1 MELDDFKAAWA
12 QYDEKLTENLKF
24 NEELLKSM
32 NLDKSNREFN
42 KLLTYEIVAVV
53 VVGLLLVYIG
63 TATIKFMSEIKFLMS
78 GIVSII
84 SLLPLL
90 LFAIIKTNML
100 SKIDYYNASV
110 VDLQKSIS
118 LFNQKYLVFRKLELF
133 IFPLYVI
140 STVPVLGI
148 AARNFDFFVH
158 IERYGAGVFLALVI
172 GYPLLIW
179 IYKNWYDKK
188 IQHTKRFLE
197 EINKFEKE

>member
-24 NEELLKSM
+24 NEELLKNM

-42 KLLTYEIVAVV
+42 KLLTYEIVSVV
-53 VVGLLLVYIG
+53 LVGLFLVYISA
-63 TATIKFMSEIKFLMS
+63 ATIKFASEIKFLMS

-110 VDLQKSIS
+110 VDLQKSIN

-140 STVPVLGI
+140 STAPILAK

-158 IERYGAGVFLALVI
+158 IERYGVGVFLALVI
-172 GYPLLIW
+172 GYPLLFW

>member
-1 MELDDFKAAWA
+1 MELDDFKTAWA
-12 QYDEKLTENLKF
+12 QYDKKLTENLKF
-24 NEELLKSM
+24 NAELLKSM

-42 KLLTYEIVAVV
+42 KLLTYEIFTVV
-53 VVGLLLVYIG
+53 LTGLFLIYIS
-63 TATIKFMSEIKFLMS
+63 TATIKFASEIKFLLS

-84 SLLPLL
+84 TLLPLL

-100 SKIDYYNASV
+100 SNIDYYNASV

-118 LFNQKYLVFRKLELF
+118 LFNQKYVAFRKLELF
-133 IFPLYVI
+133 IFPLYII
-140 STVPVLGI
+140 STAPILVK

-158 IERYGAGVFLALVI
+158 IERYSVGVFLALII

-188 IQHTKRFLE
+188 IQHAKQFLE